1 MSQYNLKN
9 EVDLNNQNL
18 DGVSPRLASALEK
31 LHTAINELKKIEI
44 CLSPKQMTP
53 LIWQMK

>member
-18 DGVSPRLASALEK
+18 DGISPRLASALEK
-31 LHTAINELKKIEI
+31 LHTAIDELKK
-44 CLSPKQMTP
+44 
-53 LIWQMK
+53 

>member
-18 DGVSPRLASALEK
+18 DGVSPRFAAALEK
-31 LHTAINELKKIEI
+31 LHTAINELKK
-44 CLSPKQMTP
+44 K
-53 LIWQMK
+53 